1 FSTGGQHRDVSIKA
15 GSRASSGPAA
25 TATAMGSPSVLW
37 AFLATA
43 LLAVLCQTTSAIYR
57 RPLTPSGR
65 APIAPD
71 LCPALPETCP
81 QCYDSAEELTS
92 EDVCKFDAVT
102 VVLNVYG
109 FIKPVEYENKLC
121 GYLKVLTTLRA
132 VNGPLSE
139 VYRVSLD
146 EDCSC
151 VSGKKS
157 KAFALLFKTEKVIV
171 PTNGVFHLPLDHDV
185 KIVEYNQT
193 TSAKLQELLRTCQ
206 GYAPVL
212 RLKRSD
218 SYGGGYEPSYGG
230 DSYSAPSYSAP
241 SYSAPSYSAPS

>member
-15 GSRASSGPAA
+15 CTRASSGPAA
-25 TATAMGSPSVLW
+25 SATAMGSPSFLW

-43 LLAVLCQTTSAIYR
+43 LLAVLCQTTSAIFWD
-57 RPLTPSGR
+57 RPISHVR
-65 APIAPD
+65 SPIAPD
-71 LCPALPETCP
+71 LCPSLPETCP

-157 KAFALLFKTEKVIV
+157 KTFALLFKTEKVIF
-171 PTNGVFHLPLDHDV
+171 PTTGVSHLPLDHDV

-218 SYGGGYEPSYGG
+218 SYGGG
-230 DSYSAPSYSAP
+230 
-241 SYSAPSYSAPS
+241 